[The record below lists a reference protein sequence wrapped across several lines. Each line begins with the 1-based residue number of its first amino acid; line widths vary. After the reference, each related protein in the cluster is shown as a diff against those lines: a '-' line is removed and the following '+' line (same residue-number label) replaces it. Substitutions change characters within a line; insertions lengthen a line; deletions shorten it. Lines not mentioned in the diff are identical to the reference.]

1 MKSIK
6 GAMEEI
12 QRLSKIVCD
21 CQENLRPAEQALGNF
36 VHEYMTENNMW
47 ENQEEIIKIISLLP
61 QGYLRFTL
69 YEQYY
74 KLQEKQTETQVLQQ

>member
-1 MKSIK
+1 M
-6 GAMEEI
+6 
-12 QRLSKIVCD
+12 
-21 CQENLRPAEQALGNF
+21 
-36 VHEYMTENNMW
+36 HEYMTENNMW

>member
-21 CQENLRPAEQALGNF
+21 CQENLRPAEQA
-36 VHEYMTENNMW
+36 
-47 ENQEEIIKIISLLP
+47 
-61 QGYLRFTL
+61 
-69 YEQYY
+69 
-74 KLQEKQTETQVLQQ
+74 